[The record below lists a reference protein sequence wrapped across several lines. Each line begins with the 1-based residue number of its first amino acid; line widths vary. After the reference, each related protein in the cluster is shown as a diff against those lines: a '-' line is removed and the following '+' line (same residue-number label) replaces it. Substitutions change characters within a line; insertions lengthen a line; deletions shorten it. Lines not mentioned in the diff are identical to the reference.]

1 MQIFGTTFTNL
12 QTYFICAAIA
22 LLLGAPIALTY
33 TIKNARYSKGFVL
46 SLYALPFAVM
56 TVLMMIGNQVGPA
69 IAIGGSFALIRFR
82 SYPGTAREI
91 INTFMSMAVGVI
103 LATTSENA
111 LVIAPVFTAIVCLIN
126 IIFSLTHLGEK
137 RSAEKTL
144 RVTIPESLDYTE
156 AFDDLFEKY
165 TKSHALVRVKT
176 TNMGSMFQLS
186 YDIVLKNEKDERAF
200 LNELRCRNGNL
211 DIICA
216 KTVMDEESL

>member
-1 MQIFGTTFTNL
+1 MQIFGITLTDL

-33 TIKNARYSKGFVL
+33 TVKNARYSKGFVL

-56 TVLMMIGNQVGPA
+56 TVLMMIGNQIGPA
-69 IAIGGSFALIRFR
+69 IAIGGAFALIRFR
-82 SYPGTAREI
+82 SYPGTAKEI

-103 LATTSENA
+103 LATASENA
-111 LVIAPVFTAIVCLIN
+111 LVIAPIFTLIVCLIN
-126 IIFSLTHLGEK
+126 VIFNLSHLGEK
-137 RSAEKTL
+137 KSAEKTL
-144 RVTIPESLDYTE
+144 RITIPESLDYTE

-165 TKSHALVRVKT
+165 TRSHALVRVKT

-186 YDIVLKNEKDERAF
+186 YDIVLKNEKEERAF

-216 KTVMDEESL
+216 KTVTDEDSL

>member
-1 MQIFGTTFTNL
+1 MQIFGITLTDL

-33 TIKNARYSKGFVL
+33 TVKNARYSKGFVL

-56 TVLMMIGNQVGPA
+56 TVLMMIGNQIGPA
-69 IAIGGSFALIRFR
+69 IAIGGAFALIRFR
-82 SYPGTAREI
+82 SYPGTAKEI

-103 LATTSENA
+103 LATASENA
-111 LVIAPVFTAIVCLIN
+111 LVIAPIFTLIVCLIN
-126 IIFSLTHLGEK
+126 VIFNLSHLGEK
-137 RSAEKTL
+137 KSAEKTL
-144 RVTIPESLDYTE
+144 RITIPESLDYTE

-165 TKSHALVRVKT
+165 TRSHALVRVKT

-186 YDIVLKNEKDERAF
+186 YDIVLKNEKEERTF

-216 KTVMDEESL
+216 KTVTDEDSL